1 MSSPPGPPFQPWNE
15 DPLEGLAR
23 ELRQGAGAEL
33 RAEAEIAELE
43 SEIGRRRHRSSSDL
57 AREAAMRGDGVSVII
72 QGRTITGAVVHVGK
86 DYLSVETGTEQAD
99 ARLDRIALVLNP
111 GRQGG
116 VTPRGGSITFKARLS
131 EYEQTGETVELV
143 ATGLAFAV
151 RGTIEVVATDHVIV
165 RDVDGTRTSLPVE
178 LIDLAL
184 RPRRPR

>member
-1 MSSPPGPPFQPWNE
+1 MTTPPGPSFQPWNE

-33 RAEAEIAELE
+33 RAEAESAELE
-43 SEIGRRRHRSSSDL
+43 TEIGRLRHRSSSDV
-57 AREAAMRGDGVSVII
+57 AREAAMRGDRVSMVI
-72 QGRTITGAVVHVGK
+72 QGRTITGRVVHVGK
-86 DYLSVETGTEQAD
+86 DYLSVETPTEHAD
-99 ARLDRIALVLNP
+99 ARLDRIALVLTP
-111 GRQGG
+111 SRQGG

-143 ATGLAFAV
+143 ATGLAFSV
-151 RGTIEVVATDHVIV
+151 RGTVDVVATDHVIV
-165 RDVDGTRTSLPVE
+165 RDVDGTRTSLPAE